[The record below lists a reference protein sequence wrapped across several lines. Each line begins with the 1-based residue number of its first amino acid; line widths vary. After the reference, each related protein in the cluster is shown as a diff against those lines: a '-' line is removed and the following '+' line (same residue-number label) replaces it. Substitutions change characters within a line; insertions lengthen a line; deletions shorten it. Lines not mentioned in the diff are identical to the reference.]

1 MRIFGK
7 NSNDRGLCLA
17 TTFLAGLFLLSP
29 VCARA
34 DTGAND
40 QIAIDMPAPDF
51 TLPDQNGKPFKLSD
65 RKGTWTV
72 VYFYPKADSPGCTE
86 QACAF
91 RDAIKKIESRNGKLV
106 GISADSQDSQK
117 KFHNKHNLSFDL
129 LADSDSKVISQ
140 YGVKVPLIG
149 VARRTTFIV
158 DPELKI
164 RSIARDVDPAFDAEW
179 TAETLDELQSDTS
192 KPSSAPAKPVT
203 PSSGKTT
210 KPSSGKAK

>member
-7 NSNDRGLCLA
+7 NSNDRDLCLA

-29 VCARA
+29 VCAKA

-117 KFHNKHNLSFDL
+117 KFHDKHNLSFDL

-140 YGVKVPLIG
+140 YGVKVPLVG

-192 KPSSAPAKPVT
+192 KPSSAPAKTVT
-203 PSSGKTT
+203 PSSGKTS

>member
-1 MRIFGK
+1 
-7 NSNDRGLCLA
+7 
-17 TTFLAGLFLLSP
+17 
-29 VCARA
+29 
-34 DTGAND
+34 
-40 QIAIDMPAPDF
+40 
-51 TLPDQNGKPFKLSD
+51 
-65 RKGTWTV
+65 V

-117 KFHNKHNLSFDL
+117 KFHDKHNLTFDL

-164 RSIARDVDPAFDAEW
+164 RSIARDVDPAFDADW

-192 KPSSAPAKPVT
+192 KPSSAPAKTVT
-203 PSSGKTT
+203 PSSGKPT
-210 KPSSGKAK
+210 KQSSGKAK